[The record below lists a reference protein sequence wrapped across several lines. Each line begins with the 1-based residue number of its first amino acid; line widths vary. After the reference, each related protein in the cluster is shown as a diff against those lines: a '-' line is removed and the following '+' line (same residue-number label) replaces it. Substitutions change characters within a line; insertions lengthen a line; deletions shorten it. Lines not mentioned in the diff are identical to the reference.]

1 VNQSPLTEVLERVT
15 ADLPVRD
22 RGPAALR
29 QARVVHRR
37 RRTGVVAGLVAAAA
51 TTLVVPQTPLGP
63 DRDPSPAP
71 SPTLL
76 PTPTVTG
83 PVDGPTLNAEDY
95 PVWDPFTLAESD
107 RGTSVLPEVLEPP
120 DEAPSVFDQP
130 LDAAVIAWPEEG
142 RDLML
147 LGVDGSWRSVP
158 GTADAV
164 SGTLRDVVR
173 PALTSDGHRVAMST
187 TDGILVVDVT
197 EGTQQVLPWPA
208 EIPQPTDTVPPLEWL
223 PGNEQLNVDYYNKQW
238 IVGLDGADREAPWS
252 ADPGYQVA
260 VDQAGQVRQYRY
272 DQHDLITWQ
281 GDEIVSDADVVWWG
295 ERYVAGYGMVAFTGN
310 LADGSHGGPAVVT
323 GDTAEVIAWA
333 RTPDRASVYSDN
345 GYLTAQGFLDP
356 HTLLVLV
363 APMDFRTMQPGTE
376 TWYLATW
383 DLGTGGFEHLT
394 TGDTRMRDIAV
405 AIDVV
410 R

>member
-1 VNQSPLTEVLERVT
+1 MNESPLTGVLERVT

-22 RGPAALR
+22 RGPHALR
-29 QARVVHRR
+29 QARVVRRR

-51 TTLVVPQTPLGP
+51 AALVVPQTSLGP

-71 SPTLL
+71 SPTVL
-76 PTPTVTG
+76 PSPTVTESG
-83 PVDGPTLNAEDY
+83 DGSAVNAEDY
-95 PVWDPFTLAESD
+95 PVWDPFTLADSD
-107 RGTSVLPEVLEPP
+107 RDESVLPEVLDPP
-120 DEAPSVFDQP
+120 AEAPSLFDEP
-130 LDAAVIAWPEEG
+130 LDAAVVAWPEEG

-164 SGTLRDVVR
+164 RGTLRDVVR
-173 PALTSDGHRVAMST
+173 PVLTSDGKTVAMST

-208 EIPQPTDTVPPLEWL
+208 EIRQPTDTVPPLQWL
-223 PGNEQLNVDYYNKQW
+223 PGNEQLNVDYYDKQW
-238 IVGLDGADREAPWS
+238 IVGLDGSDREAPWS
-252 ADPGYQVA
+252 TDPTYQVA
-260 VDQAGQVRQYRY
+260 VDQAGQVRQFRY
-272 DQHDLITWQ
+272 DRRDLVTWQ
-281 GDEIVSDADVVWWG
+281 GDEIVSLADASWWG

-310 LADGSHGGPAVVT
+310 LATGSHGGPAVVT
-323 GDTAEVIAWA
+323 GDTADVVAWA

-356 HTLLVLV
+356 HTLLLLV
-363 APMDFRTMQPGTE
+363 APMNFRTMEEGSE

-383 DLGTGGFEHLT
+383 NLGTGGFEHLT
-394 TGDTRMRDIAV
+394 TGDTRMRGISV
-405 AIDVV
+405 ATDVV